1 MVLLGVQLNLMMLG
15 ILLSKLE
22 ANSGLC
28 GVYVWF
34 IRDWFIR
41 SHAWTR
47 LLKNIYTKTWS
58 LYNYG
63 P

>member
-34 IRDWFIR
+34 IRD
-41 SHAWTR
+41 
-47 LLKNIYTKTWS
+47 
-58 LYNYG
+58 
-63 P
+63 

>member
-47 LLKNIYTKTWS
+47 LL
-58 LYNYG
+58 
-63 P
+63 